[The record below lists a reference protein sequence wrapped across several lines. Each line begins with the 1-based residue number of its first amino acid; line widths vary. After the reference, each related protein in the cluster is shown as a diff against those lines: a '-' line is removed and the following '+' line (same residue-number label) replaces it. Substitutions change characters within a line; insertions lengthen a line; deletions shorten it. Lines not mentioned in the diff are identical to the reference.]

1 MTEKKEFVMKD
12 SVDEERKESES
23 QLPKIDFS
31 TFIFSLNSSALV
43 HLGLVED
50 PASGQKTKNLPVAK
64 QTIDILGMLEEKSRG
79 NLTDDE
85 EKLLKNIL
93 HDLRMMYVRES
104 K

>member
-1 MTEKKEFVMKD
+1 MTEEKEFIMKD
-12 SVDEERKESES
+12 NADEERKESES
-23 QLPKIDFS
+23 QLPEINFS

-50 PASGQKTKNLPVAK
+50 PASGQKTKNLSVAK